1 MGYRLKATSVHVA
14 RALYALNWFDVAPG
28 LTAISKDLGL
38 QLVQLGIATTFFYIG
53 LSALQ
58 LVGGALASKIGS
70 RKIAFIGLVV
80 LGAGAIFSGLSTNL
94 LELVVGRFIAG
105 SGSALF
111 FSPGLTLLRD
121 ISPPESYGLQVGIY
135 NGAFNLGGAVGA
147 FGWVFVDK
155 ALGWQ
160 TGLILGGILVIAV
173 SIENLIV
180 LRGQDEVKAESTG
193 FYEKIFTILKNK
205 YLWLLPIGT
214 VIAMFVET
222 VGAQF
227 LVYFGENFLYLASS
241 EAGLI
246 DFVFLLI
253 GFPAGIVAGHYI
265 SNPKTR
271 RPYTYVTM
279 IIGGLA
285 FMLVPF
291 GRTFALTTAIVALA
305 GFTVVSGFSAL
316 YVLAVQHVREKSMIP
331 FAISFVNFVGIA
343 IGSVSPFLFTLFTHG
358 IGPDYGWIILG
369 AIGLALLP
377 LFFISKSKEV
387 PGS

>member
-1 MGYRLKATSVHVA
+1 M
-14 RALYALNWFDVAPG
+14 
-28 LTAISKDLGL
+28 
-38 QLVQLGIATTFFYIG
+38 
-53 LSALQ
+53 
-58 LVGGALASKIGS
+58 
-70 RKIAFIGLVV
+70 
-80 LGAGAIFSGLSTNL
+80 
-94 LELVVGRFIAG
+94 
-105 SGSALF
+105 
-111 FSPGLTLLRD
+111 
-121 ISPPESYGLQVGIY
+121 
-135 NGAFNLGGAVGA
+135 
-147 FGWVFVDK
+147 
-155 ALGWQ
+155 
-160 TGLILGGILVIAV
+160 
-173 SIENLIV
+173 
-180 LRGQDEVKAESTG
+180 
-193 FYEKIFTILKNK
+193 
-205 YLWLLPIGT
+205 
-214 VIAMFVET
+214 
-222 VGAQF
+222 
-227 LVYFGENFLYLASS
+227 
-241 EAGLI
+241 
-246 DFVFLLI
+246 FLLI

>member
-1 MGYRLKATSVHVA
+1 LTI
-14 RALYALNWFDVAPG
+14 APG

-38 QLVQLGIATTFFYIG
+38 QLVQLGIATTSFYIG

-70 RKIAFIGLVV
+70 RKIAFIGLVL
-80 LGAGAIFSGLSTNL
+80 LGAGAIFSGLSMNL

-111 FSPGLTLLRD
+111 FSPGLSILRD

-160 TGLILGGILVIAV
+160 TGLILGGMLVIAI

-227 LVYFGENFLYLASS
+227 LVYFGENFLYFASS
-241 EAGLI
+241 EAGLV

-271 RPYTYVTM
+271 RPYTYITM
-279 IIGGLA
+279 VIGGLA
-285 FMLVPF
+285 FMMVPF
-291 GRTFALTTAIVALA
+291 GRTFALTTAHRCL
-305 GFTVVSGFSAL
+305 G
-316 YVLAVQHVREKSMIP
+316 
-331 FAISFVNFVGIA
+331 GIYSRFWVFCSIRFGRA
-343 IGSVSPFLFTLFTHG
+343 ARS
-358 IGPDYGWIILG
+358 
-369 AIGLALLP
+369 
-377 LFFISKSKEV
+377 
-387 PGS
+387 